1 MPKLSIMNWYKKAQI
16 DNSSIEKF
24 IRSFPY
30 ERAGKIEPVFGEGG
44 EGVYAYPSQNS
55 SMRAY
60 YSKKGEDIHL
70 IRPQPDATILDLTT
84 KSARD
89 DIIAIGKKNGYLTNV
104 SNYHKEI
111 WAIKEYLY
119 NKNYDAYLL
128 PHKGYDIPSGVQ
140 LIITNI
146 NKFDIISK
154 NDILFPQ
161 EELTNNELV

>member
-1 MPKLSIMNWYKKAQI
+1 MNWYKKAQQ
-16 DNSSIEKF
+16 DNNSIEKF
-24 IRSFPY
+24 IKSFPY
-30 ERAGKIEPVFGEGG
+30 ERAGKIEPASGEGG
-44 EGVYAYPSQNS
+44 EGVYAYPSQNR
-55 SMRAY
+55 SMKEY

-70 IRPQPDATILDLTT
+70 IRPHPDTIILDLTT

-89 DIIAIGKKNGYLTNV
+89 NIIAIGKKNGYRTNV
-104 SNYHKEI
+104 SNYHKEL

-128 PHKGYDIPSGVQ
+128 PHKGYDIPSGTQ

-154 NDILFPQ
+154 NDILFSQ
-161 EELTNNELV
+161 KELTDTNELV

>member
-1 MPKLSIMNWYKKAQI
+1 MNWYKQSQVNNK
-16 DNSSIEKF
+16 SIEEY

-30 ERAGKIEPVFGEGG
+30 ERAGRIESSYGEGG

-55 SMRAY
+55 SMREY
-60 YSKKGEDIHL
+60 YSKNGVDIHL
-70 IRPQPDATILDLTT
+70 IRPHPDTIILDLTT

-89 DIIAIGKKNGYLTNV
+89 DIIAIGKKNGWLTNA
-104 SNYHKEI
+104 SNYHKEL

-154 NDILFPQ
+154 KDILFSQ
-161 EELTNNELV
+161 EELTINNELV